1 MKRVKELAQEN
12 RKPVWRHFTKNQ
24 PANTTISRKISTTI
38 HGKLKKMY
46 NNPLTKMCSN
56 VYERNDHLTEY
67 YRQSSGAFRL
77 NPALFCGIK
86 DNLRTDASTT
96 TRAMQWKYYQ
106 LGGFLAST
114 EAHWSYNW
122 PIIIHALN
130 QDASTGVGG
139 VGKAPVLLSV
149 EFAPYRVQAKTAHQ
163 IPYAVNFALLID
175 SDQLCSY

>member
-1 MKRVKELAQEN
+1 MCIRDSGSALPQQLPLPTLTFCPFVNLKTTPGSCFLACSGWTW
-12 RKPVWRHFTKNQ
+12 VHFLRCVTICVQ
-24 PANTTISRKISTTI
+24 TSFYNTR
-38 HGKLKKMY
+38 Y
-46 NNPLTKMCSN
+46 A
-56 VYERNDHLTEY
+56 V
-67 YRQSSGAFRL
+67 
-77 NPALFCGIK
+77 
-86 DNLRTDASTT
+86 
-96 TRAMQWKYYQ
+96 KYYQ
-106 LGGFLAST
+106 LGAFLAST

-149 EFAPYRVQAKTAHQ
+149 EFAPYRVPATSSKSWKQRITGLIKK

>member
-1 MKRVKELAQEN
+1 MDNNGVFRADVICFLLVCYKIRSAY
-12 RKPVWRHFTKNQ
+12 RPFYSY
-24 PANTTISRKISTTI
+24 NTR
-38 HGKLKKMY
+38 Y
-46 NNPLTKMCSN
+46 A
-56 VYERNDHLTEY
+56 V
-67 YRQSSGAFRL
+67 
-77 NPALFCGIK
+77 
-86 DNLRTDASTT
+86 
-96 TRAMQWKYYQ
+96 KYYQ
-106 LGGFLAST
+106 LGAFLAST

-175 SDQLCSY
+175 SIQLCWY